1 MGHNGPAPAQKGYNR
16 FSIQEELT
24 RMNSSKMLLVSGI
37 ALLLMLGGCSKK
49 TEDEGTETKEATSSA
64 PATPVDMSTVGDVS
78 GKVILNGTPPPLKA
92 INMSAE
98 PYCSKTHPTA
108 VTPQDVVAGSGGTL
122 QNVVVYVKD
131 GLGDRSFDVP
141 KDAAVLQQKGCMYE
155 PHIVA
160 LMAGQTLQVVN
171 ADQTTHNIHPI
182 PKDNR
187 EWNKSQ
193 PPGATPIE
201 DTFPR
206 AEVSIPVKCNVHPW
220 MKSYIA
226 VLKNPYFVVTAADG
240 SFDLKN
246 LPPGTYTIEAWQEK
260 YGTMDQQVTVGPKE
274 SKTVNFTFNAAAP
287 AGD

>member
-1 MGHNGPAPAQKGYNR
+1 
-16 FSIQEELT
+16 
-24 RMNSSKMLLVSGI
+24 MLLVSGI
-37 ALLLMLGGCSKK
+37 TLLIVLAGCSKK
-49 TEDEGTETKEATSSA
+49 SENEATETKEATSSA
-64 PATPVDMSTVGDVS
+64 PATPIDMSTVGDVS
-78 GKVILNGTPPPLKA
+78 GKVTLNGTPPTFKA

-98 PYCSKTHPTA
+98 PYCSKAHPTP
-108 VTPQDVVAGSGGTL
+108 VTPQDVVTGSGGTL

-131 GLGDRSFDVP
+131 GLGDRAFDVP
-141 KDAAVLQQKGCMYE
+141 KDAVVLQQKGCMYQ
-155 PHIVA
+155 PHVVA

-201 DTFPR
+201 DTFAR

-226 VLKNPYFVVTAADG
+226 VFKQPYFVVTSADG

-260 YGTMDQQVTVGPKE
+260 YGVVDQQVTVGPKE
-274 SKTVNFTFNAAAP
+274 SKTVNFTFNAAA